1 MRVELV
7 VDGVVR
13 AETFVPWTGPVV
25 QGEIGS
31 RGHYVTVGGKMAL
44 YWEEPKADD

>member
-7 VDGVVR
+7 VDGVLR
-13 AETFVPWTGPVV
+13 AESFVPWTGPVV
-25 QGEIGS
+25 QGSMG

-44 YWEEPKADD
+44 YWEEPEVA